1 MRLGWLNIAFSIAVI
16 ALLIASLFLVAL
28 PLPVG
33 VLGHEGNTV
42 IVVLNGLVSLLILP
56 GLRHKRAAAPG

>member
-1 MRLGWLNIAFSIAVI
+1 MRLGWQNIAVI
-16 ALLIASLFLVAL
+16 ALLIAGLFLVEL

-33 VLGHEGNTV
+33 VLEHEGSIA

-56 GLRHKRAAAPG
+56 GLRHARAAAPG